1 MQDRVVLITGAKGGL
16 GNFVSERFLAAGAQ
30 VVGVSRSIKDSDFP
44 NPRFTA
50 TSADLSD
57 DHAVRSLVA
66 GIVQRFGRLD
76 TVAHIAG
83 GFRGGKSLTETD
95 DDTFE
100 AMFSLNVKAF
110 FNIARAAVPNMKNG
124 GRIVAVASRN
134 ALEPSP
140 NAAAYAAS
148 KAALVSLVRSLAG
161 ETKGRGI
168 TVNAVLP
175 GTMDT
180 SANRMAIPNA
190 DTSKW
195 VPPAK
200 VAEVVYWLASD
211 AAEHVSGAAIP
222 VFGRDV

>member
-1 MQDRVVLITGAKGGL
+1 MQDKVVLITGAKGGL
-16 GNFVSERFLAAGAQ
+16 GNFVTDRFLAAGAH

-44 NPRFTA
+44 HQRFA
-50 TSADLSD
+50 AFSADLGDAAALRALID
-57 DHAVRSLVA
+57 DVL
-66 GIVQRFGRLD
+66 QRFGRLD
-76 TVAHIAG
+76 VIAHVAG
-83 GFRGGKSLTETD
+83 GFRGGKPLAATED
-95 DDTFE
+95 ETFD
-100 AMFSLNVKAF
+100 AMFALNVRAF
-110 FNIARAAVPNMKNG
+110 FNIVRAAVPAMKNG

-148 KAALVSLVRSLAG
+148 KAALVSLVRSLAA
-161 ETKGRGI
+161 EVKDAHI

-200 VAEVVYWLASD
+200 VAEVIHWLASE

-222 VFGRDV
+222 VFGRDI